1 MPTGRT
7 GPLVIRRPP
16 ARVLVFARGHRSGT
30 ARRAYRQIPPSTF
43 RPALGNP
50 SQISAVP
57 CPRDR
62 GDASRGP
69 GHRSGRSRRGSSSPD
84 TAPRRACIP
93 KPQTRGNKRPAKPSI
108 AWRTQNDTEQAAQ
121 YSLPS
126 STPSHGWAHGFGDR
140 LTDVGR
146 SASRCVISPR
156 MAQRAQC
163 RRYGRLAGHWGR
175 VQAGCRTGVRY
186 AFTQATGLLSPS
198 RWSTS
203 SFKIC
208 DSPGRIGVS
217 GGFRSR
223 ARLPFPGS
231 R

>member
-7 GPLVIRRPP
+7 GPLAIRRPP

-69 GHRSGRSRRGSSSPD
+69 GHRSGRSRRGSCSPD

-175 VQAGCRTGVRY
+175 VQAGYRTGCSVRIHSR
-186 AFTQATGLLSPS
+186 GLDRSAP
-198 RWSTS
+198 
-203 SFKIC
+203 
-208 DSPGRIGVS
+208 PGGPRVP
-217 GGFRSR
+217 
-223 ARLPFPGS
+223 L
-231 R
+231 

>member
-69 GHRSGRSRRGSSSPD
+69 GPRSGRSRRGSCSPD

-146 SASRCVISPR
+146 SASLRDQPS
-156 MAQRAQC
+156 
-163 RRYGRLAGHWGR
+163 YGATRTVPPIWSARWPLGSCPGR
-175 VQAGCRTGVRY
+175 VQNRMFGTHSLKGTRP
-186 AFTQATGLLSPS
+186 LSPS

-203 SFKIC
+203 SFMIC
-208 DSPGRIGVS
+208 DSPGRIGVR
-217 GGFRSR
+217 GGFRS
-223 ARLPFPGS
+223 
-231 R
+231 